1 MIGKTIS
8 HYRILSKLGSGGM
21 GVVYQAEDSRL
32 GRSVAVKFL
41 PESLAAD
48 RAAVERFQREARAVS
63 ALNHPNICTLYDIDR
78 DDGRPFLVMEHLE
91 GKTLRERIIGT
102 PLALDELIDLA
113 IQTADALDAAHTKGV
128 VHRDIKPA
136 NIFVTTRGQI
146 KIMDFGLAKVSY
158 GPVGADTGNPSEAPT
173 AVIDA
178 LLTSPGSTV
187 GTVAYMSP
195 EQARGED
202 LDLRT
207 DLFSFGVVLYE
218 MATARSPFQGNTV
231 ALTFVAILHQAP
243 GRPSQLRPDLPAEME
258 RIILKALEKNR
269 DLRYQSAAEMRADL
283 KRLRRDSE
291 SSRIPPSVSGIEIRS
306 AGTGAA
312 PVAAPATLPGIAPA
326 LAPDRPPSASQA
338 AAPVVSQPAAAI
350 SSAEYVVAGVRR
362 NRRAVGL
369 VLAALILATAAAVFF
384 LTRDSALDSLAV
396 LPFVNVGADPSTEY
410 LSDGISE
417 SIINNLSQ
425 LPKLSVRSFSSVSRY
440 KGKDVNPVA
449 AGKALKVPVV
459 LTGRLVKRGD
469 EFAIS
474 AELIDVRNDRQIWGS
489 QYTRKVADIMAI
501 QEQISREIS
510 EKLQLRLSG
519 EQQQR
524 MTRHA
529 TEDTEA
535 YQMYLQ
541 GRYYWNKRTLE
552 GVQQSI
558 DFFQQAIQKDS
569 KYALAY
575 AGQADAYALLGDLNV
590 LPAREVTPKVKAA
603 ASKALELDD
612 TLGEAHTSLAFA
624 KFHEWDWAGAE
635 KEFKRA
641 IELNSGYPTAHAW
654 YGEYLMA
661 LGRFDEALAEMNRAN
676 ELNPLSPAINLALG
690 YRFFYARQFTEAI
703 EQCQKTLAMD
713 GVFLPAHVYLGRAYL
728 QKASYPEAIAEFRKA
743 LQLSDGDT
751 NELAALGLGLA
762 VSRQGA
768 EARKILDQL
777 KERSQQTYVQPMWL
791 AVIYIALGDQD
802 QGFDW
807 IQKAYDDRSAWL
819 VYLKVDPLFD
829 NVRQDARFT
838 DLLRRVGLN

>member
-8 HYRILSKLGSGGM
+8 HYRILSMLGSGGM

-32 GRSVAVKFL
+32 GRTVAVKFL
-41 PESLAAD
+41 PESMAAD

-78 DDGRPFLVMEHLE
+78 DEGRPFLVMEHLE
-91 GKTLRERIIGT
+91 GKTIKERIDGT
-102 PLALDELIDLA
+102 PLELDELLDLA

-146 KIMDFGLAKVSY
+146 KIMDFGLAKVSHSSI
-158 GPVGADTGNPSEAPT
+158 GSDTGNPSQAPT
-173 AVIDA
+173 AVFDA
-178 LLTSPGSTV
+178 LLTSPGSTM

-202 LDLRT
+202 LDVRT
-207 DLFSFGVVLYE
+207 DLFSFGVLLYE

-231 ALTFVAILHQAP
+231 ALTFVAILHHAATA
-243 GRPSQLRPDLPAEME
+243 PSQLRPDLPAEFE

-269 DLRYQSAAEMRADL
+269 DLRYQSAAEMRTDL
-283 KRLRRDSE
+283 KRLRRDAD
-291 SSRIPPSVSGIEIRS
+291 SSRISVGAKAIGSLPAATAAVPAMSPAGPVERPSSGSTS
-306 AGTGAA
+306 AVPSPAPAA
-312 PVAAPATLPGIAPA
+312 P
-326 LAPDRPPSASQA
+326 
-338 AAPVVSQPAAAI
+338 
-350 SSAEYVVAGVRR
+350 SSAEYLVAGVRR
-362 NRRAVGL
+362 NWRTAGL
-369 VLAALILATAAAVFF
+369 LVAGLILVATAAIVFF
-384 LTRDSALDSLAV
+384 TRDSGMDSLAV
-396 LPFVNVGADPSTEY
+396 LPFVNVGADPGTEY

-440 KGKDVNPVA
+440 RGKDVSPVT
-449 AGKALKVPVV
+449 AGKELKVPVV

-474 AELIDVRNDRQIWGS
+474 VELIDVRHDRQIWGS

-519 EQQQR
+519 EQKQR

-569 KYALAY
+569 RYALAY

-624 KFHEWDWAGAE
+624 KFREWDWAGAE
-635 KEFKRA
+635 REFKRA
-641 IELNSGYPTAHAW
+641 IELNGSYPTAHAW

-661 LGRFDEALAEMNRAN
+661 LGRFDQALAEMNRAN

-690 YRFFYARQFTEAI
+690 ARFYYARQYPQAI

-713 GVFLPAHVYLGRAYL
+713 GGFLAAHVFLGRAYL
-728 QKASYPEAIAEFRKA
+728 QKAAYTEGIAEFRKA

-762 VSRQGA
+762 SSHQEA
-768 EARKILDQL
+768 EARKIVDQL
-777 KERSQQTYVQPMWL
+777 KERSQQTYVQPMWV
-791 AVIYIALGDQD
+791 AVIYLAMGNKDQA
-802 QGFDW
+802 FDW
-807 IQKAYDDRSAWL
+807 IQKAFDDRSAWL

-829 NVRQDARFT
+829 GIRQDARFT
-838 DLLRRVGLN
+838 DLMRRISLN